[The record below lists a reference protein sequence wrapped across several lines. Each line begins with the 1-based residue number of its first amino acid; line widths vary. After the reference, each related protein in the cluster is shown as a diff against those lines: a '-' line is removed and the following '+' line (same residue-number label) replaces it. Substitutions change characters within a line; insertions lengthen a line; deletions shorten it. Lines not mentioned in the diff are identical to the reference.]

1 MTRSISQ
8 AFYRSNTWKKCRNAY
23 MDSQHH
29 ICERCGGLA
38 VICHHKEWLNE
49 SNYKNPLIAYG
60 WDNLEALCMDCHNKE
75 HFAGGTIADGLMFDE
90 NGNITQV

>member
-8 AFYRSNTWKKCRNAY
+8 SFYRSTTWKKCRNAY
-23 MDSQHH
+23 MQSQNY

-49 SNYKNPLIAYG
+49 DNYINPHIAYG
-60 WDNLEALCMDCHNKE
+60 WDNLEALCLDCHNKE
-75 HFAGGTIADGLMFDE
+75 HFGSNSIDDELMFDD
-90 NGNITQV
+90 NGNIIKK

>member
-8 AFYRSNTWKKCRNAY
+8 SFYRSNTWKKCRNAY

-49 SNYKNPLIAYG
+49 DNYINPHIAYG
-60 WDNLEALCMDCHNKE
+60 WDNLEALCLDCHNKE
-75 HFAGGTIADGLMFDE
+75 HFGSNSIDDELMFDD
-90 NGNITQV
+90 NGNIIKK